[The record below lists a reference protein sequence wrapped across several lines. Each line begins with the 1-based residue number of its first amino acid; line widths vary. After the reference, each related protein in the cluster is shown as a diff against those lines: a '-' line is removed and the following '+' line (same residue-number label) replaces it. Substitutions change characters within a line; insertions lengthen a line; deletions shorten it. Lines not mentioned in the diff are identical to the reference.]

1 MPSLVSAVL
10 LALTV
15 ARGDAKPKGPAAE
28 LASSGDFRSPMVLLT
43 SEGSHSEVVDGV
55 KIATGMA
62 ISPTR
67 VVVSTRGL
75 SIALAV
81 TSGDVTAP
89 TRLAKKLT
97 SSALQ
102 QRWKIFSSSG
112 VAYTGKLVL
121 VPDDSSVA
129 VIDLAEPIED
139 YRPCEGM
146 EGGTMSSAT
155 MVGVDSFLG
164 STQILEIPV
173 SLVQSSEK
181 GAVVTTPLPRR
192 FEGAMAVDDDGRC
205 LGFVINVT
213 GPGAARLVS
222 PEAIISSVRVQEQE
236 EARPEVRWSVGVGFG
251 RVMDNDLEFLSP
263 ITGRLD
269 LIIDR
274 RWDLAL
280 EGFWQTFRDS
290 SLKDDPTYLETRNR
304 RRRFPLA
311 LTVGHLFGPRA
322 SLMRVGVV
330 AGGALDIE
338 LNRTKR
344 TTLTLDP
351 ECVVGQPC
359 NIKVDQST
367 TYWQRYGG
375 MVMLGMDIAA
385 LGKGPLKSLAGVRL
399 SYRSGVALP
408 DPSRSLH
415 WLLVTVSF

>member
-1 MPSLVSAVL
+1 
-10 LALTV
+10 
-15 ARGDAKPKGPAAE
+15 
-28 LASSGDFRSPMVLLT
+28 
-43 SEGSHSEVVDGV
+43 
-55 KIATGMA
+55 
-62 ISPTR
+62 
-67 VVVSTRGL
+67 
-75 SIALAV
+75 
-81 TSGDVTAP
+81 
-89 TRLAKKLT
+89 
-97 SSALQ
+97 
-102 QRWKIFSSSG
+102 
-112 VAYTGKLVL
+112 
-121 VPDDSSVA
+121 
-129 VIDLAEPIED
+129 
-139 YRPCEGM
+139 
-146 EGGTMSSAT
+146 
-155 MVGVDSFLG
+155 VGVDSFLG
-164 STQILEIPV
+164 TTQILEIPV

-181 GAVVTTPLPRR
+181 GAVLTTPLPRR
-192 FEGAMAVDDDGRC
+192 FEGAMAVADDGRC

-222 PEAIISSVRVQEQE
+222 PEAIINSVRVQEEE

-274 RWDLAL
+274 RWDIAL

-304 RRRFPLA
+304 RRRFPMA
-311 LTVGHLFGPRA
+311 LTLGRLFGPRA

-351 ECVVGQPC
+351 ECVIGEPC

-399 SYRSGVALP
+399 SYRSGIALP
-408 DPSRSLH
+408 DPARSLH